1 MITAE
6 SVCSQKLHSTAEY
19 LRYGGR
25 VDMLDKYFIEFC
37 SPTLAGIKTAS
48 LFNCPFDS
56 AAELGKSLYRWN
68 TDFAQKG
75 LKAVILRMMRKRALI
90 YLYRITGLK
99 SDLQDEQIAGFL
111 HSYGYCGKNMEDSL
125 RILQKKMRESDDFPH
140 EIGIFLGYPLEDVIG
155 FIENEGRNSRC
166 VGCWKVY
173 GDECAARR
181 TFAKFRACKN
191 SYERQ
196 WSKGKTVLQL
206 TVAA

>member
-1 MITAE
+1 
-6 SVCSQKLHSTAEY
+6 
-19 LRYGGR
+19 
-25 VDMLDKYFIEFC
+25 MLDKYFIEFC

-56 AAELGKSLYRWN
+56 MAELVKSLYQWN
-68 TDFAQKG
+68 TGFAQKG
-75 LKAVILRMMRKRALI
+75 LKAVILRMMKKRALI
-90 YLYRITGLK
+90 YLYRITGLR

-111 HSYGYCGKNMEDSL
+111 SSYGYNGKNMEDSL

-155 FIENEGRNSRC
+155 FIENEGRNCRC

-173 GDECAARR
+173 GDECEARR
-181 TFAKFRACKN
+181 TFAKFHACKN

-196 WSKGKTVLQL
+196 WNKGKTVLQL